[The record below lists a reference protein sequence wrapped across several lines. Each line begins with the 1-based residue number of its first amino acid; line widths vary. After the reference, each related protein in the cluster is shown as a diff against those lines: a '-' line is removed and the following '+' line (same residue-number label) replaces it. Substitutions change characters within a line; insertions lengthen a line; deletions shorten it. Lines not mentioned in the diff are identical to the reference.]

1 MINKVFVDK
10 LVSVITPV
18 YNAEKYIKKTI
29 DSILNQSYKNIEI
42 ILVDDCSNDA
52 SQEIIKEYCNK
63 YSNIVYKLQETNMGA
78 AVARNTALEI
88 AKG

>member
-1 MINKVFVDK
+1 MSKKVFVDK

-52 SQEIIKEYCNK
+52 SQDIIKEYCK
-63 YSNIVYKLQETNMGA
+63 
-78 AVARNTALEI
+78 
-88 AKG
+88 

>member
-1 MINKVFVDK
+1 MSKKVFVDK

-52 SQEIIKEYCNK
+52 SQEIIKE
-63 YSNIVYKLQETNMGA
+63 
-78 AVARNTALEI
+78 
-88 AKG
+88 